1 MDLAETDRL
10 ASCCLMMMTSR
21 RRGERQR
28 VYLPEISLVLVYV
41 TYENTRGEIWE
52 ENTGGRRIWEE
63 ILGEGQIREL
73 VG

>member
-1 MDLAETDRL
+1 
-10 ASCCLMMMTSR
+10 MMMTSR
-21 RRGERQR
+21 RWRRER

-41 TYENTRGEIWE
+41 TRRREIWE

-63 ILGEGQIREL
+63 IIGEGQIREL

>member
-21 RRGERQR
+21 RRRKR

-41 TYENTRGEIWE
+41 TRRREIWE